1 MKLHQELLFILKL
14 HLDLQQLSLSL
25 CFLYPFYQLIL
36 HLAENDRNQNNDGVS
51 KINVYFSFTLKD
63 VQR

>member
-1 MKLHQELLFILKL
+1 MSEATSGTTFYFKATFRPTAVI
-14 HLDLQQLSLSL
+14 
-25 CFLYPFYQLIL
+25 FMIFFYPFYQLIL